1 MISSRDRIRLSL
13 NHKEADRIPI
23 DFGGMRS
30 TGISTISY
38 NRLLKKLCLDKNL
51 AKMYD
56 FVQQLAYPSEEVL
69 KLFHI
74 DVVDASRGFLPS
86 DEDWRSWVLNDGTK
100 CLIPKYLN
108 IEIDEN
114 LNVFLKNDEGLIL
127 GKKPKNSLY
136 IDHAYWVY
144 KNLLKIPEEFKK
156 TDLTKQMWATPTPE
170 WYLDIFNDENYK
182 TFINSIKEIYVN
194 TDYAIM
200 LGVGCSLFERGNYLR
215 GMENFLCDLYTDKRG
230 VERLLDTFL
239 EGYLELL
246 ERVLKGVGKYVEIL
260 VFGDDLGTNTVP
272 FFPKKKFREILK
284 PRYKKMYDYV
294 HAMSDCK
301 IFLHSCGAVSEF
313 IPDLVEIGMDILNP
327 VQTSSYGME
336 PEKLKKEFGKHI
348 TFWGG
353 GCDTIKILPY
363 GSPKEVKEDVKKR
376 INIFAEGGGFVFNQ
390 IHNIL
395 ADVPPENIIAM
406 FEAAYEYGF
415 YKS

>member
-1 MISSRDRIRLSL
+1 MTPRERVKLSI
-13 NHKEADRIPI
+13 NHKESDRIPI

-30 TGISTISY
+30 TGISIITY
-38 NRLLKKLCLDKNL
+38 NKLRKKLGINDGL
-51 AKMYD
+51 ARMYD
-56 FVQQLAYPSEEVL
+56 FIQQLAYPEQEIL
-69 KLFHI
+69 DLFHI
-74 DVVDASRGFLPS
+74 DAIDTSRGFLKS
-86 DEDWRSWVLNDGTK
+86 NNEWREWTLNDGSR

-108 IEIDEN
+108 IEIDKD
-114 LNVFLKNDEGLIL
+114 LTVFLKNEDGLIL
-127 GKKPKNSLY
+127 GKKPKSSLY
-136 IDHAYWVY
+136 IDQAYWVY
-144 KNLLKIPEEFKK
+144 GNLPSIPQDLDEEV
-156 TDLTKQMWATPTPE
+156 LTKQMWAIPNPE
-170 WYLDIFNDENYK
+170 WNIDIFDDNQYK
-182 TFINSIKEIYVN
+182 LFINNIKDLYLN
-194 TDYAIM
+194 TGYAI
-200 LGVGCSLFERGNYLR
+200 LLSVGCSLFERGNYLR
-215 GMENFLCDLYTDKRG
+215 GMENFLCDLYTDKKG

-246 ERVLKGVGKYVEIL
+246 KRVLKGVGKYVEIL

-272 FFPKKKFREILK
+272 FFSKEKFREILK

-301 IFLHSCGAVSEF
+301 IFLHSCGAISEF
-313 IPDLVEIGMDILNP
+313 IPDLIEIGMDILNP

-348 TFWGG
+348 TFWGA

-395 ADVPPENIIAM
+395 ADVPPENVIAM

-415 YKS
+415 YNK